1 MIVVALV
8 FIILGILIKY
18 RKMYFLIAANNTVS
32 KKEKKKLILIAL
44 FIAAGT
50 SGCKQQTPLLPENS
64 QDSNPEVTKQIQD
77 TAQSVPTKPAT
88 YLTYVVS
95 TKDPVDYCNGAKSD
109 SDGYRKTITHKVIT
123 NTVIDKMTPNE
134 LAKATLLAATSGKCN
149 RIMKQTTIK
158 VAGNTAYIGSIE
170 GSAGISITMCS
181 CRPEIEVNL
190 LQLEGVNKVVFE

>member
-1 MIVVALV
+1 MIAVTIL

-18 RKMYFLIAANNTVS
+18 RKTYFLIAGNNTVP
-32 KKEKKKLILIAL
+32 KEEKKKLILVAL
-44 FIAAGT
+44 FMAAVT

-77 TAQSVPTKPAT
+77 TTQSVPTKPAT
-88 YLTYVVS
+88 YLTYVAS
-95 TKDPVDYCNGAKSD
+95 TKDPLDYCNGAISD
-109 SDGYRKTITHKVIT
+109 SEGYRKTITHKVIT
-123 NTVIDKMTPNE
+123 NTVIDKMTPNG
-134 LAKATLLAATSGKCN
+134 LAKATVLAATSGKCN
-149 RIMKQTTIK
+149 RIMEQTAIK

-190 LQLEGVNKVVFE
+190 LQLEGINKVVFE